1 MIELSKSQKK
11 IAREVIHEGL
21 NIECKT
27 FLDKTD
33 KWMKEPYQPEDTPH
47 SKYLKL
53 FEEVE
58 KFDEQI
64 AFRYDR
70 LSSSKYLI
78 TVACLI
84 FEKTLPEETVMRF
97 SEEVQREIY
106 KLINIYKEMA
116 ASVEEEKDSEEE

>member
-27 FLDKTD
+27 FLDKTE
-33 KWMKEPYQPEDTPH
+33 KWMKEPYRPEDTPH

-53 FEEVE
+53 FEEIG

-97 SEEVQREIY
+97 SEEVQREIS

-116 ASVEEEKDSEEE
+116 ASVEEERDSEEE

>member
-33 KWMKEPYQPEDTPH
+33 KWMKAPYQPEENPH
-47 SKYLKL
+47 NRYLKL
-53 FEEVE
+53 FKEV
-58 KFDEQI
+58 KTFDEQI
-64 AFRYDR
+64 TFRYDR

-84 FEKTLPEETVMRF
+84 YEKTLPEETVMRF
-97 SEEVQREIY
+97 SEEVQREIS

-116 ASVEEEKDSEEE
+116 ASVKGEKDSEEE